1 MSHFKFVSTINAA
14 EEGCTHFLVWGT
26 EGWGWDIASLR
37 RASTSNHHPVVPA
50 TEAEV
55 SPTWPERVGAGRQS
69 LPWAQ
74 LSDSCEIQGFPT
86 PAGADQAG
94 RGRGGSRA
102 GCLPYGHT
110 SAPGRLRDRVLR
122 APLPQQL
129 SPSPAHPQDCHW
141 EMGTGGQQRPWV
153 TPSAAKGRWYLGRSM
168 LFWSSP
174 PRGCACHRY
183 VGPMFKCL
191 QKVKL

>member
-1 MSHFKFVSTINAA
+1 MRLKKVA
-14 EEGCTHFLVWGT
+14 HFLVWET

-55 SPTWPERVGAGRQS
+55 SSVWPERVGAGRLS

-74 LSDSCEIQGFPT
+74 LSDSFWDPKISNPSGSGTSWERKG
-86 PAGADQAG
+86 GAG
-94 RGRGGSRA
+94 RAAFPLAIHLHQGGTKCCKHPSHDS
-102 GCLPYGHT
+102 C
-110 SAPGRLRDRVLR
+110 
-122 APLPQQL
+122 
-129 SPSPAHPQDCHW
+129 PSPAHPRDCHW

-153 TPSAAKGRWYLGRSM
+153 TPSAAKGRWYLGQSM
-168 LFWSSP
+168 FFWSSP